1 MTTKNITKLL
11 AFALLAS
18 ACGRGGTD
26 ALRAASDPPTVASD
40 PTPVPASKVAL
51 RLLGANQGTWTA
63 APVRIADVEI
73 DVDGVPAPLDK
84 ASNIAVDLADGTM
97 AWLVALFPP
106 PAADAKVHV
115 KLVLEVLSLWK
126 DSANASW
133 AVLPPR
139 PVEFDAPGARFLP
152 NGHEVVTIDVT
163 RSVVPDPPNFKQD
176 ALQAVSIASFLPTL
190 GIYQ

>member
-1 MTTKNITKLL
+1 MTAKHIVNLL
-11 AFALLAS
+11 AFALLVG
-18 ACGRGGTD
+18 ACGRSGTD
-26 ALRAASDPPTVASD
+26 ALRAASDPPTATSN

-63 APVRIADVEI
+63 APVRIADVEV

-84 ASNIAVDLADGTM
+84 ASNVDVDLADGTM

-106 PAADAKVHV
+106 PAPDAKVHV
-115 KLVLEVLSLWK
+115 KLVLEVLSPWK

-133 AVLPPR
+133 VVLPPR
-139 PVEFDAPGARFLP
+139 PVEFDAAGARFLP

-176 ALQAVSIASFLPTL
+176 TLQAVSIASFLPTL

>member
-11 AFALLAS
+11 AFALLVA

-51 RLLGANQGTWTA
+51 RLRGANQGTWTA
-63 APVRIADVEI
+63 APVRIFDVEI

-84 ASNIAVDLADGTM
+84 PSRTDVDLADGTM
-97 AWLVALFPP
+97 AWPVALFPP
-106 PAADAKVHV
+106 PAPDANVHV
-115 KLVLEVLSLWK
+115 KLVLDVLSLWTN
-126 DSANASW
+126 SASGSW
-133 AVLPPR
+133 ALLEPR
-139 PVEFDAPGARFLP
+139 PIEFDAPGARFLP
-152 NGHEVVTIDVT
+152 NGNEVVTIDVT